1 MSSNS
6 PINSDNQEIDLAKI
20 TQKVNGIY
28 EGLLNTLFRLILF
41 VKKNFILLAILFV
54 VGGGIG
60 YYLDKKVKSYD
71 HQIIVSPNFGSTD
84 YLYSKVDLLQSK
96 INEGD
101 TLFLKE
107 IGIKNTKKFG
117 NIQIKP
123 IIDVYKFI
131 DNKKDNFELIK
142 LLAEDGNIDK
152 VVENELTSKNYP
164 FHLIT
169 FNTSKITSE
178 NETVQPIL
186 NFLNDSQH
194 FKKLQNEYLSNI
206 QIKMK
211 ANDSTI
217 AQIDGLMNQFKNRTN
232 SNNSDKLVYFNENTQ
247 LNDVLQT
254 KENLIGEQA
263 NLRISLV
270 NLDKVIKATSIII
283 NDKNTKGTNGKMKF
297 IVPFI
302 FLLFLLVLKECC
314 VFIKTITEKQ
324 SKKQLK

>member
-6 PINSDNQEIDLAKI
+6 PINSDNQEIDLAQI
-20 TQKVNGIY
+20 TQKVNRIY
-28 EGLLNTLFRLILF
+28 ESLLTMLFRFILF
-41 VKKNFILLAILFV
+41 IKKNFILIIVLFI
-54 VGGGIG
+54 VGAVIG
-60 YYLDKKVKSYD
+60 FYLDKKVKTYD

-84 YLYSKVDLLQSK
+84 YLYAKVNLLQSK

-101 TLFLKE
+101 TVYLKE

-117 NIQIKP
+117 RIEIKP

-131 DNKKDNFELIK
+131 ENNKDNFELIK

-164 FHLIT
+164 FHVVSFT
-169 FNTSKITSE
+169 TSKITVE

-194 FKKLQNEYLSNI
+194 FNQLQKEYLSNI

-232 SNNSDKLVYFNENTQ
+232 SNHSDKLVYFNENTQ
-247 LNDVLQT
+247 LNDVIQT
-254 KENLIGEQA
+254 KEALIKEQA

-270 NLDKVIKATSIII
+270 NLDKIIKETSVIL
-283 NDKNTKGTNGKMKF
+283 NDKNTKGTNGKMKL
-297 IVPFI
+297 IIPFI
-302 FLLFLLVLKECC
+302 FLLLFISLKGLLS
-314 VFIKTITEKQ
+314 FY
-324 SKKQLK
+324 KKQALKNKQIKS

>member
-6 PINSDNQEIDLAKI
+6 PINADNQEIDLAKI
-20 TQKVNGIY
+20 AQKVNGVY
-28 EGLLNTLFRLILF
+28 EGLLNSLFRFILF
-41 VKKNFILLAILFV
+41 VKKNFIWLVILFIA
-54 VGGGIG
+54 GGGIG

-71 HQIIVSPNFGSTD
+71 HQIIVSPNFGSND
-84 YLYSKVDLLQSK
+84 YLYAKVDLLQSK

-101 TLFLKE
+101 TVYLKE
-107 IGIKNTKKFG
+107 IGIQNTKKFG
-117 NIQIKP
+117 KIDVKP

-131 DNKKDNFELIK
+131 DNNKDNFELIK

-169 FNTSKITSE
+169 FNTSKITTE
-178 NETVQPIL
+178 NETVLPIL
-186 NFLNDSQH
+186 NFLNDSEH

-206 QIKMK
+206 RIKMK

-232 SNNSDKLVYFNENTQ
+232 ANNSDKLVYFNENTQ
-247 LNDVLQT
+247 LNDVLLT
-254 KENLIGEQA
+254 KENLIREQA
-263 NLRISLV
+263 NLRINLV
-270 NLDKVIKATSIII
+270 NLDQIVKASSVIL
-283 NDKNTKGTNGKMKF
+283 NDKNTKGTNGKMKL

-302 FLLFLLVLKECC
+302 FLLF
-314 VFIKTITEKQ
+314 FIGFKGMMRFYKKQ
-324 SKKQLK
+324 SLKNS